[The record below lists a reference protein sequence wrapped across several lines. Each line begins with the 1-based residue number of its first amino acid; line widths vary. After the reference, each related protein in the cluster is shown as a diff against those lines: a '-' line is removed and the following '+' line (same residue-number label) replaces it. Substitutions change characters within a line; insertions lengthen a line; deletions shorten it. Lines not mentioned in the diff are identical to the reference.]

1 MRRWGWSARGFVD
14 APSHLSGPAP
24 GWRRG
29 LCAPGAAPVWRMRL
43 AGGRAV
49 NRRQPSPSPA
59 PAPMLSGDSTSTA
72 RTQLVKQLAMP

>member
-1 MRRWGWSARGFVD
+1 
-14 APSHLSGPAP
+14 
-24 GWRRG
+24 
-29 LCAPGAAPVWRMRL
+29 MRL